1 MNILDIDHIISAE
14 DTVIEQQYGQEEL
27 DAAYEE
33 AWRECMELYGDQLGL
48 SVDVIRALDA
58 VSTSPLDFH
67 SAKARE
73 YKELCDYS
81 LMPREKQIAY
91 ELRRMGL

>member
-1 MNILDIDHIISAE
+1 
-14 DTVIEQQYGQEEL
+14 
-27 DAAYEE
+27 
-33 AWRECMELYGDQLGL
+33 MELYGDQLGL

-67 SAKARE
+67 SSKSKE

-81 LMPREKQIAY
+81 LMPREKQLAY